1 MLEEL
6 LLNWK
11 LALLPT
17 LLNLAVGFA
26 GTRRLEVV
34 LNDLG
39 GAIRT
44 RSDLAALRRAINLNM
59 ALALSLALIY
69 GLYFMLLLFHLFTAR
84 ISLATFIVYNAFM
97 PLAGA
102 LCTWLYFQPVE
113 DRARN
118 LSVSSH
124 DPEIEA
130 DYRRWLKQW
139 REPRFRLS

>member
-1 MLEEL
+1 MEDI

-11 LALLPT
+11 LAALPT

-26 GTRRLEVV
+26 ATRRLETV
-34 LNDLG
+34 LDDLG

-44 RSDLAALRRAINLNM
+44 RSDLAALRGAINLNM

-69 GLYFMLLLFHLFTAR
+69 GLYFVTLLFHLFTGR
-84 ISLATFIVYNAFM
+84 IELPTFIVYNAFM

-102 LCTWLYFQPVE
+102 LCSRLYFRRVE
-113 DRARN
+113 ASART
-118 LSVSSH
+118 LSVSDH
-124 DPEIEA
+124 DPEIET
-130 DYRRWLKQW
+130 DYRRWIKQW

>member
-1 MLEEL
+1 MEDI

-11 LALLPT
+11 LAALPT

-44 RSDLAALRRAINLNM
+44 RSELSALRDAINLNM
-59 ALALSLALIY
+59 ALALALALVY
-69 GLYFMLLLFHLFTAR
+69 GLYLVTLLFHLFTAR
-84 ISLATFIVYNAFM
+84 ITLTTFIVYNAFM

-113 DRARN
+113 ERARN
-118 LSVSSH
+118 LSVFSH

-130 DYRRWLKQW
+130 DYRRSLKQW
-139 REPRFRLS
+139 REPRFHLS

>member
-1 MLEEL
+1 MEDI

-11 LALLPT
+11 LAALPT

-26 GTRRLEVV
+26 GTRRLETV

-39 GAIRT
+39 GAIRS
-44 RSDLAALRRAINLNM
+44 RSDLAALRGAINLNM
-59 ALALSLALIY
+59 ALALSLGLVY
-69 GLYFMLLLFHLFTAR
+69 VLYFALLLFHLFTAR

-102 LCTWLYFQPVE
+102 LCTRLYYRPVE
-113 DRARN
+113 ERARN
-118 LSVSSH
+118 LSVFSH

-130 DYRRWLKQW
+130 DYRRSLKQW

>member
-1 MLEEL
+1 MEDL

-11 LALLPT
+11 LAALPT
-17 LLNLAVGFA
+17 LLSLAVGFA
-26 GTRRLEVV
+26 GTRRLETV

-44 RSDLAALRRAINLNM
+44 RSDLAALRAAINLNM

-69 GLYFMLLLFHLFTAR
+69 GLYFVTLLVHLFTAR
-84 ISLATFIVYNAFM
+84 IMLATFIVYNALM

-102 LCTWLYFQPVE
+102 LCTRLYFRRVE
-113 DRARN
+113 ERARN
-118 LSVSSH
+118 LSVSNH
-124 DPEIEA
+124 DPQIEA

-139 REPRFRLS
+139 REPRLRLS

>member
-1 MLEEL
+1 MEDL

-26 GTRRLEVV
+26 GTRPLEVV
-34 LNDLG
+34 LKRLG
-39 GAIRT
+39 GAIRS
-44 RSDLAALRRAINLNM
+44 RSDLAALRAAINLNM
-59 ALALSLALIY
+59 ALALALALVY
-69 GLYFMLLLFHLFTAR
+69 GLYLVALLFHLFTAR
-84 ISLATFIVYNAFM
+84 ITLTTFIVYNAFM

-102 LCTWLYFQPVE
+102 LCTRLYFQPVE
-113 DRARN
+113 ERARN
-118 LSVSSH
+118 LSILSP